1 MRDGKIM
8 QNEQNPDV
16 NTPHPYDSNGE
27 ADPPGVI
34 HDSGRTDIERPDPT
48 VPVPPDAEPAVPVE
62 EPPDPEHSP
71 MGDVDDSPKR
81 IA

>member
-1 MRDGKIM
+1 M

-27 ADPPGVI
+27 AETPGRG
-34 HDSGRTDIERPDPT
+34 SGRTDVERPDPT
-48 VPVPPDAEPAVPVE
+48 VPVPPDTEPQAPVE
-62 EPPDPEHSP
+62 EPPESERAP

-81 IA
+81 IV